1 MNRGEQVEADA
12 VRHRLDDYPGLEEAT
27 LAAMAVV
34 QAGAGAHGR
43 YENAIKAA
51 MDALSSA
58 GWRFKPAKKI
68 RPKVK
73 SLQEVYWDEL
83 DRLMELLMSDHET
96 EVPRE
101 ILAAEARGVAFAI
114 AHIQDPY
121 APSVDAV
128 RAEAL
133 ERWET
138 ANAEAE

>member
-1 MNRGEQVEADA
+1 MSREQQIEDDA
-12 VRHRLDDYPGLEEAT
+12 RQFRLDEYPGLDAVIEALEESEWSTNRADMRRMGRLIMNT
-27 LAAMAVV
+27 LA
-34 QAGAGAHGR
+34 GF
-43 YENAIKAA
+43 
-51 MDALSSA
+51 